1 MSPKNAARERGG
13 KTLPAPHANQQ
24 KKKVLTNYIYGM
36 KRFLLLLSAC
46 YVSIGLAFAQAQ
58 TFSGVVLNESDGEPV
73 IGASVQVK
81 GTTSGTITDF
91 DGKYSITA
99 EPGQTLVISFIGMK
113 TVELPVADGL
123 KITLSENSQEID
135 EVMVVAFGTTTKKSF
150 TGSASVVKTDDIV
163 KRQTSNVS
171 NALSGQVA
179 GVQGISVDGAPGSV
193 AKIRIRG
200 IGSINASNAP
210 LYVVDGVPADDNTIA
225 TLNNNDIESITVLK
239 DAASNA
245 LYGARGANGVV
256 LITTRRGNTKDA
268 QITIDAKWGSNS
280 REVPTYSVMT
290 DPAMY
295 YETFYQGLFNSQFL
309 AGQSA
314 AYAHEYANTYL
325 LDPNNG
331 GLGYQVYTVPTG
343 QRLIG
348 TNGKL
353 NPNATLGYNDGVN
366 YYTPDSWY
374 NELFKSNNLRQEYN
388 LNVSG
393 STDKINYFASA
404 SYLDDSGII
413 ENSNYQRFTSRVNVD
428 YQAKKWLKL
437 GTSMS
442 YAHADQKYP
451 TDQTS
456 DDAATSSGNL
466 FYVSNFMAPIYPLY
480 VRNADG
486 SIAVDNN
493 GFTVYDYGDGAA
505 LGAGT
510 KRPFM
515 SQSNPASAIA
525 LDVSKFTNDMFTGKW
540 YAAIEFYKG
549 LKATANIGVN
559 YFGSRYQQTM
569 NPFYGQYATSGGSVF
584 VESDRYLTVN
594 QQYLLTYNN
603 RFAGLHNVDLLLG
616 YENYNYTLSTN
627 YGQKTKLFSSDI
639 AEISNAILNPQTGSY
654 THHYATQ
661 GILAQAKYDYD
672 SKYYISAS
680 YRRDASSRFAKKNRW
695 GNFWSV
701 GAAWDINAEPFMES
715 AQDVVNLLKLKI
727 SYGAQGN
734 DNLLTSDG
742 AVNYYLYT
750 DQYEV
755 SENNGS
761 FATALTYK
769 GNEDIT
775 WETSYNLNGGVDFA
789 FFDERLSGTIEGF
802 WRRTVDMLYY
812 KPVPS
817 SLGYSSLPVNI
828 GSVSNAGLDL
838 ELHGTPVKTRNVT
851 WTIYA
856 NMTYFKNKILE
867 LSPELNGQWIS
878 GNYIYKEGES
888 LYNFY
893 IRKYAGV
900 DPSTGKSLWYKDVTD
915 AEGNVTGQT
924 VTDVWADGT
933 QYESGDILPKV
944 YGGFGT
950 TLDAYGVDFSIGF
963 AYQLGGRVFDAGYQ
977 SLMHSGNS
985 SYAGQNWHTDILD
998 AWTPSNTDTNVPR
1011 VDAADLYTNATSDR
1025 WLISSN
1031 YLSLQ
1036 NITLGYTLP
1045 SKWTRKAKIEKLRIY
1060 GVADNVALFAA
1071 RKGLDPRQSYSTS
1084 SMNTYAA
1091 MRSISGGISITF

>member
-1 MSPKNAARERGG
+1 M
-13 KTLPAPHANQQ
+13 
-24 KKKVLTNYIYGM
+24 
-36 KRFLLLLSAC
+36 SAC
-46 YVSIGLAFAQAQ
+46 FVSIGLAFAQLQ
-58 TFSGVVLNESDGEPV
+58 TFSGVVLSEADGEPV

-81 GTTSGTITDF
+81 GTTQGTITDF
-91 DGKYSITA
+91 DGKFSIIA
-99 EPGQTLVISFIGMK
+99 DKGGILVVSFIGMQ
-113 TVELPVADGL
+113 TVEVPVAQDL
-123 KITLSENSQEID
+123 KIVLSENTSELD

-150 TGSASVVKTDDIV
+150 TGSASVVKSDDIV
-163 KRQTSNVS
+163 KRQTSNVTNS
-171 NALSGQVA
+171 LSGQVA
-179 GVQGISVDGAPGSV
+179 GVQGVSTDGAPGAV
-193 AKIRIRG
+193 TKIRIRG
-200 IGSINASNAP
+200 IGSMNADNSP

-256 LITTRRGNTKDA
+256 LITTRRGNTQDA
-268 QITIDAKWGSNS
+268 QITLDAKWGSNS

-295 YETFYQGLFNSQFL
+295 YETFYQGLYNSQYL
-309 AGQSA
+309 AGQTA
-314 AYAHEYANTYL
+314 AYSHEYANTYL
-325 LDPNNG
+325 LDPKNG
-331 GLGYQVYTVPTG
+331 GLGYQVYTVPSG

-348 TNGKL
+348 RNGKL
-353 NPNATLGYNDGVN
+353 NPNATLGYNDGSN
-366 YYTPDSWY
+366 YYLPDSWY
-374 NELFKSNNLRQEYN
+374 GELFNSSNLRQEYN
-388 LNVSG
+388 LSVSG

-404 SYLDDSGII
+404 GYLDDSGII
-413 ENSNYQRFTSRVNVD
+413 ENSDYQRFTSRVNVD
-428 YQAKKWLKL
+428 YQAKKWLKI

-456 DDAATSSGNL
+456 DDAASSSGNL
-466 FYVSNFMAPIYPLY
+466 FFVSNFMAPIYPLY
-480 VRNADG
+480 IRNADG
-486 SIAVDNN
+486 SVAHDAN
-493 GFTVYDYGDGAA
+493 GYTMYDYGDGVSVA
-505 LGAGT
+505 AGT
-510 KRPFM
+510 QRPFM

-525 LDVSKFTNDMFTGKW
+525 LDKSKYTNDMFTGKW

-549 LKATANIGVN
+549 LKATANVGVN
-559 YFGSRYQQTM
+559 YFGSRYQQTT
-569 NPFYGQYATSGGSVF
+569 NPYYGQYATSGGLAY

-616 YENYNYTLSTN
+616 YENYQYTESAV
-627 YGQKTKLFSSDI
+627 YGQKTKLFSPDI
-639 AEISNAILNPQTGSY
+639 AEVSNAILSPLTGSL

-672 SKYYISAS
+672 SKYYFSAS
-680 YRRDASSRFAKKNRW
+680 YRRDASSRFAKEHRW

-701 GAAWDINAEPFMES
+701 GAAWDINSESWMEP
-715 AQDVVNLLKLKI
+715 AQDVVNLLKLKA

-742 AVNYYLYT
+742 KVNYYLYT
-750 DQYEV
+750 DQYDV
-755 SENNGS
+755 SESNGA
-761 FATALTYK
+761 FATTLTYK
-769 GNEDIT
+769 GNNDLT
-775 WETSYNLNGGVDFA
+775 WETSYNLNVGIDFA
-789 FFDERLSGTIEGF
+789 LFDERLSGTVEGF
-802 WRRTVDMLYY
+802 QRRTVDMLYY

-817 SLGYSSLPVNI
+817 SLGYSTLPVNI

-838 ELHGTPVKTRNVT
+838 ELHGVPVRTKNVT
-851 WTIYA
+851 WTIFA
-856 NMTYFKNKILE
+856 NMTYFKNKILQ

-900 DPSTGKSLWYKDVTD
+900 DPATGKSLWYQDITD

-924 VTDVWADGT
+924 VTDVWSNAT
-933 QYESGDILPKV
+933 QYETGDILPKV

-950 TLDAYGVDFSIGF
+950 SLDAYGLDFSVSF
-963 AYQLGGRVFDAGYQ
+963 AYQLGGRIYDDGYRA
-977 SLMHSGNS
+977 LMHSGNS
-985 SYAGQNWHTDILD
+985 SFAGQNWHTDILN
-998 AWTPSNTDTNVPR
+998 AWTPENTDTDVPR
-1011 VDAADLYTNATSDR
+1011 VDAADLYTNSSSDR

-1031 YLSLQ
+1031 YLNLQ

-1045 SKWTRKAKIEKLRIY
+1045 AKWTRKIKVEKLRIY
-1060 GVADNVALFAA
+1060 GVADNVALVSA
-1071 RKGLDPRQSYSTS
+1071 RKGLDPRQSYTTS
-1084 SMNTYAA
+1084 SMNTYAS
-1091 MRSISGGISITF
+1091 MRSISGGLSITF